1 MRRLRHIVAALIV
14 CVTLLCCLASC
25 EKDDYAL
32 KIGDVTVSKEQYR
45 IIAMSLK
52 SQFLTENGIEETADM
67 WEKYADDSYSA
78 TMQEYL
84 DAYIQ
89 SYIIRASVYSQH
101 FDKLGLKLDAETE
114 KEIASTIA
122 ALEKSYGGKEQLKK
136 SLEETGYDYD
146 QFISQYYDEAKEEA
160 VIMHYFGPDSK
171 INPTPRE
178 DVIAYYNEYYTKVKH
193 IFFSTQDE
201 ETNDYSNEKKA
212 EIGQKAKE
220 VYDRVVAGE
229 DFETLLDEF
238 NEDPGMASNPDGYTF
253 STEDTSFVPIFRET
267 AFDMEAGEVRLI
279 QSYMGYHIM
288 KKYPFTE
295 NDAFAPENERML
307 IENMKSTEATELLEE
322 LKEEIGVKYNNTV
335 LAELSVVNLPTTNE
349 SVDPTE
355 QLKDQISGLAE
366 AEETEE

>member
-1 MRRLRHIVAALIV
+1 MRKLRHILAALII
-14 CVTLLCCLASC
+14 CVTMIGCLTSC
-25 EKDDYAL
+25 QKEDYAL
-32 KIGDVTVSKEQYR
+32 KIGKVTISKEQYK

-52 SQFLTENGIEETADM
+52 SQFLTENNIEETADM
-67 WEKYADDSYSA
+67 WQKYADTTYSA

-101 FDKLGLKLDAETE
+101 FDKLGLKLDADTE
-114 KEIASTIA
+114 KQILSTIS
-122 ALEKSYGGKEQLKK
+122 ALEKSYGGKENFKK
-136 SLEETGYDYD
+136 SLKKTGYDYD

-178 DVIAYYNEYYTKVKH
+178 DVIAYYNEYYSKVKH

-201 ETNDYSNEKKA
+201 ETNDYNNEKKA
-212 EIGQKAKE
+212 EIGQKAQS
-220 VYDRVVAGE
+220 VYDRVLAGE
-229 DFETLLDEF
+229 DYEKLLDEF
-238 NEDPGMASNPDGYTF
+238 NEDPGMASSPDGYTF

-267 AFDMEAGEVRLI
+267 AFDMEPGEVRLI
-279 QSYMGYHIM
+279 QSYMGYHII

-307 IENMKSTEATELLEE
+307 IENMKSSEATELLEK

-335 LAELSVVNLPTTNE
+335 LTELSVVNLPKANE
-349 SVDPTE
+349 PVDPSE
-355 QLKDQISGLAE
+355 QLKDQISGLSG
-366 AEETEE
+366 ETE